1 MNNGGTLSEQTYRIF
16 AVLDVAAD
24 QPEELPDSCQMAEL
38 IDKHLDK
45 LRVKGCVVTGVL
57 VSPDAVNED
66 IQPPASIHAAL
77 DLIRVYA
84 DLLRGDFNEGGHIKA
99 AEEGLQQI
107 EAGVAFLRG
116 CMQGLKAR
124 DAGEPTPQIR
134 SLTRDNLEQAPE
146 PILHIVAHQMGLTD
160 CSGMDKERLVEW
172 IKRRLDGDATVHLP
186 EEPKPN

>member
-1 MNNGGTLSEQTYRIF
+1 LPEQTYRIF
-16 AVLDVAAD
+16 AVLDMAAD

-38 IDKHLDK
+38 IDRHLDK
-45 LRVKGCVVTGVL
+45 LKVKGCVITGVL

-66 IQPPASIHAAL
+66 IHPPASIHAAL
-77 DLIRVYA
+77 DLIKVYA
-84 DLLRGDFNEGGHIKA
+84 DLLRGDFDEGGHTKA

-116 CMQGLKAR
+116 CMQGLRQAQATG
-124 DAGEPTPQIR
+124 DHTPQIR
-134 SLTRDNLEQAPE
+134 SLTRDNLDQAPE

-172 IKRRLDGDATVHLP
+172 IKRRLDGDAAIPSP
-186 EEPKPN
+186 EESKPN